1 MSISRHFVLAA
12 GGTGGHMIPAHAVAE
27 ELMARG
33 HHVALVTDER
43 GAKIPGI
50 FDRAQVHVLP
60 AGRMT
65 KNPRSWPGALKA
77 ILAGRAMAR
86 RLNETFRPTAVVG
99 FGGYPAMPA
108 LLGALADGIPTAIH
122 EQNAVLGRVNRL
134 LARRVDAI
142 ATAYP
147 KVERLRDKYAG
158 KVHLVGNPVRE
169 EVKALREEEF
179 PALTDESVFRVLV
192 IGGSQGAS
200 ILSSVV
206 PDGLGMLPLSLR
218 RRLQVTQ
225 QCRAEDIERVRR
237 FYADLEI
244 PADLAT
250 YFNDVPEKLSWS
262 HLVIARAGASTLAEL
277 TCAGRPAIL
286 VPLPSAMDDHQTANA
301 REMTEAGGAR
311 TIAQSRFTAVELAK
325 QMQKMAMEPGALQN
339 AAKRA
344 RACGRPDAAR
354 DMADLLERIGPAPIM
369 NDPLKVGPVPTR
381 LNLQGVP
388 A

>member
-1 MSISRHFVLAA
+1 
-12 GGTGGHMIPAHAVAE
+12 
-27 ELMARG
+27 
-33 HHVALVTDER
+33 
-43 GAKIPGI
+43 
-50 FDRAQVHVLP
+50 
-60 AGRMT
+60 
-65 KNPRSWPGALKA
+65 
-77 ILAGRAMAR
+77 
-86 RLNETFRPTAVVG
+86 
-99 FGGYPAMPA
+99 
-108 LLGALADGIPTAIH
+108 
-122 EQNAVLGRVNRL
+122 
-134 LARRVDAI
+134 
-142 ATAYP
+142 
-147 KVERLRDKYAG
+147 
-158 KVHLVGNPVRE
+158 VRE
-169 EVKALREEEF
+169 EVKQLREEEF

-192 IGGSQGAS
+192 IGGSQGAT

-225 QCRAEDIERVRR
+225 QCRAEDIERVRKI
-237 FYADLEI
+237 YADLEI

-311 TIAQSRFTAVELAK
+311 TIAQARFTAVELAK

-354 DMADLLERIGPAPIM
+354 DMADLLESIGQAPIL
-369 NDPLKVGPVPTR
+369 NDPLRVGPVPTS

>member
-33 HHVALVTDER
+33 HRVALVTDER

-50 FDRAQVHVLP
+50 FETAQVHVMP

-65 KNPRSWPGALKA
+65 KNPMSWPGALKA

-108 LLGALADGIPTAIH
+108 LLGALADGVPTAIH

-134 LARRVDAI
+134 LAGRVSAI

-147 KVERLRDKYAG
+147 DVQRLKDRYAG

-169 EVKALREEEF
+169 EVKQLREEEF

-192 IGGSQGAS
+192 IGGSQGAT

-206 PDGLGMLPLSLR
+206 PEGLSMLPIALR

-225 QCRAEDIERVRR
+225 QCRAEDIERVRKV
-237 FYADLEI
+237 YAEMEI

-250 YFNDVPEKLSWS
+250 YFNDVPEKLGWS

-286 VPLPSAMDDHQTANA
+286 IPLPSAMDDHQTANA
-301 REMTEAGGAR
+301 REMTDAGGAR
-311 TIAQSRFTAVELAK
+311 TIPQARFTAVELAK

-344 RACGRPDAAR
+344 WNCGRPNAAR
-354 DMADLLERIGPAPIM
+354 DMADLLESIGHAPIM
-369 NDPLKVGPVPTR
+369 NDPVKVGPTPTT